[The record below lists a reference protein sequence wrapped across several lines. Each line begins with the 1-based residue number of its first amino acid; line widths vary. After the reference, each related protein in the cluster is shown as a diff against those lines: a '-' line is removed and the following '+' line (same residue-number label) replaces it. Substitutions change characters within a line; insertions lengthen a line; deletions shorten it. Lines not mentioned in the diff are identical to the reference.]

1 MIPDQI
7 VESVESSRRTVI
19 VLSENYVKSVWTKM
33 EFNVAHTQALNDSI
47 QRLIVIKHGDLPDLG
62 DMDDNMGEYLKMTT
76 YLDSEDP
83 WFWEKLRYAL
93 PHRGWRRQQ
102 RKRRNTET

>member
-1 MIPDQI
+1 MGEMIPDQI

-47 QRLIVIKHGDLPDLG
+47 QVIKDDHHLNHFQLWFLKNLYRKIKCINAHFYADLL
-62 DMDDNMGEYLKMTT
+62 YMT
-76 YLDSEDP
+76 
-83 WFWEKLRYAL
+83 
-93 PHRGWRRQQ
+93 
-102 RKRRNTET
+102 

>member
-1 MIPDQI
+1 MCRDWHVGEMIPDQI

-47 QRLIVIKHGDLPDLG
+47 QVIK
-62 DMDDNMGEYLKMTT
+62 DDHQLNHFVVSKIS
-76 YLDSEDP
+76 LD
-83 WFWEKLRYAL
+83 
-93 PHRGWRRQQ
+93 H
-102 RKRRNTET
+102 